1 MNMENSDKAR
11 ILEPLIR
18 RLDKFSLWLVARDEL
33 GLERISE
40 SPLLKRFSRYLI
52 AATYFGDGY
61 LWGLAGLALI
71 LFGGGRGHT
80 YVLIGLAISIV
91 NIAVFRLVKTVME
104 RPRPVTLR
112 AKPMRHRMIDDF
124 AFPSG
129 HATIAFGVSFIIAT
143 AYPGLWWA
151 WMFAYI
157 SAIVISLSRIFVK
170 EHYPSD
176 VIGGAILGTLVAGI
190 LLPVFRSLLF

>member
-1 MNMENSDKAR
+1 MSRADSFNY
-11 ILEPLIR
+11 LEALVK
-18 RLDKFSLWLVARDEL
+18 RLDRFSLWLVAKDEI
-33 GLERISE
+33 GLERVSE
-40 SPLLKRFSRYLI
+40 SSVLNRFSRYLI

-61 LWGLAGLALI
+61 LWGLAGLVLI
-71 LFGGGRGHT
+71 LFGGQRGHT
-80 YVLIGLAISIV
+80 YVLIGLAVSIV

-112 AKPMRHRMIDDF
+112 SRPLKYRMIDDF

-129 HATIAFGVSFIIAT
+129 HATIAFGVSYIIAT

-151 WMFAYI
+151 WFVAYLA
-157 SAIVISLSRIFVK
+157 SIVISVSRIFVE

-176 VIGGAILGTLVAGI
+176 VIGGAILGTLVSAI
-190 LLPVFRSLLF
+190 LLPVFSNLIF